1 MEWQGG
7 RDDSVDWVDGVV
19 RMVGVVRVITGQGG
33 QFGQVVGMLGSSSQH
48 NVISENKWVYMCL
61 SSSIKENMRLYAC
74 DRLGSQVGWRIT
86 SARIIDI
93 DLTILLAA
101 VVDMLWRQRRCLP
114 VY

>member
-1 MEWQGG
+1 M
-7 RDDSVDWVDGVV
+7 DGVV

-48 NVISENKWVYMCL
+48 NVLSENKWVYMCL
-61 SSSIKENMRLYAC
+61 SSSIKENMRLYDC

-86 SARIIDI
+86 SARSIDI